1 MERKEIDFEKSI
13 ILFMFKVNISVS
25 IFILLGIVHAFNLA
39 RHSQQWTMSPTT
51 TVFVFNQTEFN
62 TNFID
67 EWKFAIMFECKLE
80 LENSEFDTNAFLRVT
95 LFYLFMNL
103 LVGSREW
110 LMVSSVELPFQIRI
124 IQTESSLWLSFNYSV
139 IFNDL
144 HIF

>member
-1 MERKEIDFEKSI
+1 
-13 ILFMFKVNISVS
+13 
-25 IFILLGIVHAFNLA
+25 
-39 RHSQQWTMSPTT
+39 MSPTT

-62 TNFID
+62 INFID

-124 IQTESSLWLSFNYSV
+124 IHTESSLWLSFNYSV